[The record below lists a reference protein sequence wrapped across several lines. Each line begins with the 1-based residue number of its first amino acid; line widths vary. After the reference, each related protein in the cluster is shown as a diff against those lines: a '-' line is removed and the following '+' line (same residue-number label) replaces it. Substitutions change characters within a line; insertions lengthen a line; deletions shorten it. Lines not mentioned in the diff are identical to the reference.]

1 MSHRPIL
8 QRFLSDLAGTAA
20 IEFAFVAPIFFA
32 IVFSTFEAGWM
43 VIQSTMLDR
52 AVDLA
57 VRDIRVGAVAAAKNQ
72 NQIKAAVCDKAY
84 LLVDCA
90 SSIVVE
96 MTDISS
102 GTLPSNSTPCV
113 DRGSNVAPVVAF
125 SPGQRG
131 SIMYVRA
138 CFTTD
143 PITPLLGLALS
154 LPKDGKG
161 GYFLSSSSAFVN
173 EPGA

>member
-1 MSHRPIL
+1 MRSLHIL
-8 QRFLSDLAGTAA
+8 RSYGRDRSGAA
-20 IEFAFVAPIFFA
+20 AVEFALVAPIFFA

-57 VRDIRVGAVAAAKNQ
+57 VREIRVGAVSAPKDQ
-72 NQIKAAVCDKAY
+72 SQIKAAVCSQAY
-84 LLVDCA
+84 LLVNC
-90 SSIVVE
+90 SSGIVVE
-96 MTDISS
+96 MTDVSS
-102 GTLPSNSTPCV
+102 GALPSNGTPCI

>member
-1 MSHRPIL
+1 MISGRC
-8 QRFLSDLAGTAA
+8 RSVVSDQSGATA
-20 IEFAFVAPIFFA
+20 IEFALIAPLFFA
-32 IVFSTFEAGWM
+32 IIFSTFEAGWM
-43 VIQSTMLDR
+43 VIEATMLDR

-57 VRDIRVGAVAAAKNQ
+57 VRDIRIGSTTAAKNQ
-72 NQIKAAVCDKAY
+72 DQIKAAVCKQAFMLPGCD
-84 LLVDCA
+84 

-102 GTLPSNSTPCV
+102 GTLPSSDTPCV
-113 DRGSNVAPVVAF
+113 DRGSKVSPVVAF

-154 LPKDGKG
+154 VPKDGKG

>member
-1 MSHRPIL
+1 MIL
-8 QRFLSDLAGTAA
+8 NRFKSTVRDRSGATAV
-20 IEFAFVAPIFFA
+20 EFALIAPLFFA
-32 IVFSTFEAGWM
+32 IIFSTFEAGWM
-43 VIQSTMLDR
+43 VIEATMLDR

-57 VRDIRVGAVAAAKNQ
+57 IRDIRVGATAAAKTQ
-72 NQIKAAVCDKAY
+72 DQIKAAVCNQAIM
-84 LLVDCA
+84 LPGCA

-102 GTLPSNSTPCV
+102 GALPSSNTPCV
-113 DRGSNVAPVVAF
+113 DRGSNVSPVVAF

-154 LPKDGKG
+154 MPKDGKG